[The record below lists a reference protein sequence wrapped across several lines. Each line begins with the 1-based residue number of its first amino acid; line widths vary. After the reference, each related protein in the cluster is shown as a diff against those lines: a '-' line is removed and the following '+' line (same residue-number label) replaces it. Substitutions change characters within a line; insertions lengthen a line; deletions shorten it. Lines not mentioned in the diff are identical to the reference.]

1 VKRFIFMVI
10 LAIVLVSASI
20 LECVF
25 IKNTFDFLEDEVQKI
40 ETLLAQNPEH
50 INTTEN
56 IKAITDFHEKWHG
69 KMTILKTLVWHTGI
83 KEVEIELYRAQS
95 YIEENNYTEA
105 KVELQNLLSLAEHY
119 ENDFKFSLEN
129 IF

>member
-1 VKRFIFMVI
+1 MMV
-10 LAIVLVSASI
+10 LAAMLVTASI
-20 LECVF
+20 LECIF
-25 IKNTFDFLEDEVQKI
+25 INNTFNFLEEEVQKI
-40 ETLLAQNPEH
+40 EVMLSHNPEH
-50 INTTEN
+50 IDTTEN
-56 IKAITDFHEKWHG
+56 ISAIIDFHERWHG
-69 KMTILKTLVWHTGI
+69 KIKILKMLVWHTGI
-83 KEVEIELYRAQS
+83 KEVEIELFRAQS